1 MGAITALAVGAIGA
15 KVIGGAVAANQADKA
30 ANRAKNAAERAQA
43 EIDSL
48 KASRGDVINPFE
60 GVTDLSSMAKDLSS
74 QMSNPFSQLGVATQA
89 AEMQAEQADIALA
102 NTLDTLRATGASA
115 GGATALAQAAL
126 QSKKGIAASIESQ
139 EAQNEKLRAKG
150 EETLQQ
156 NKIAEQQRIQDVAI
170 AEGQRIQEADV
181 EGKAFVFANE
191 ENRINAD
198 LDRAASQQDQARA
211 QQASSNQAKAA
222 AWGGVASGVGDVLG
236 GLAGA
241 SDRRLKKNIK
251 LIGKSSSGINIYVF
265 EYINKIFG
273 DGVWQGAMSDEV
285 PSHAVIKNIYKDYD
299 GINYSKIDVEFKQ
312 I

>member
-1 MGAITALAVGAIGA
+1 MAGITALAVGAIGA
-15 KVIGGAVAANQADKA
+15 KVVGGAIAANQADKA

-48 KASRGDVINPFE
+48 KASRGDVINPYE
-60 GVTDLSSMAKDLSS
+60 GVTDLSAMAKDLSS
-74 QMSNPFSQLGVATQA
+74 QMSNPFAQLGVATQA

-139 EAQNEKLRAKG
+139 EAANEKARAQG
-150 EETLQQ
+150 EANLQQ
-156 NKIAEQQRIQDVAI
+156 QKIAEQQRIQNVAMSEGRRVQA
-170 AEGQRIQEADV
+170 AEA
-181 EGKAFVFANE
+181 EGKAYVFANE

-198 LDRAASQQDQARA
+198 LDRAAGQLDQARA

-222 AWGGVASGVGDVLG
+222 AWGGAASGVGDVLG
-236 GLAGA
+236 GMI

-251 LIGKSSSGINIYVF
+251 LIGKSSSGINIYAF
-265 EYINKIFG
+265 EYINKMFG

-285 PSHAVIKNIYKDYD
+285 PSYALIKNIFEDYD
-299 GINYSKIDVEFKQ
+299 GIDYSKIDVEFKQ
-312 I
+312 V